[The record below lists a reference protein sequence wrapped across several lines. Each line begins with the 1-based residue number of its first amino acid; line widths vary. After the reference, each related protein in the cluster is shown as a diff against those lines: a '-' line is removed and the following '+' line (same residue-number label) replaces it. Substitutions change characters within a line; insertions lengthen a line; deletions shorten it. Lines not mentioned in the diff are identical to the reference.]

1 MFSFAYP
8 SLLFLLLLIPFF
20 VALYAWARYARS
32 RKIKIFGNPS
42 VLKALMPDVSPY
54 KPPIKLTLEMGA
66 LFLIIFALAR
76 PWGGVKDEKTV
87 KEGIEV
93 IIAVDASNSMYAS
106 STSDEKGSDRMR
118 TSKLILE
125 KLINR
130 LDNDRVGLI
139 VYAGDAYTLIPVTND
154 YVSAKMF
161 LNSIDPS
168 QIDNQ
173 GTDISAAIRMAESS
187 FSEDKNI
194 GKAVILI
201 TDAEELENLDGVLAA
216 AQQAANEGIQIDVV
230 GVGSSVAVPIP
241 LKNGGYMTDPMTGER
256 VMTSL
261 NEDLAAGIAEAGKG
275 IYVNASNSDAL
286 NELDKQ
292 LDTLKKASL
301 ESNVSAIHDEL
312 FPIFAVFALV
322 LLILDILILDRK
334 IGWLDKITFF
344 KKETSE

>member
-1 MFSFAYP
+1 MFSFAHP
-8 SLLFLLLLIPFF
+8 GLLFLLLLIPFF
-20 VALYAWARYARS
+20 VVLYAWARYARK
-32 RKIKIFGNPS
+32 RKLKRFGD
-42 VLKALMPDVSPY
+42 LKTLTPLMPEVSPF
-54 KPPIKLTLEMGA
+54 KPPLKLTIEMAA
-66 LFLIIFALAR
+66 LFLIIFCLAR

-93 IIAVDASNSMYAS
+93 IIAMDASNSMLAS
-106 STSDEKGSDRMR
+106 STSDEKGTDRMR
-118 TSKLILE
+118 TAKLMLE

-173 GTDISAAIRMAESS
+173 GTDISAAIRMATSS

-194 GKAVILI
+194 GKALILI
-201 TDAEELENLDGVLAA
+201 TDADELEDVDGVMASAQKAA
-216 AQQAANEGIQIDVV
+216 HDGIQIDVV
-230 GVGSSVAVPIP
+230 GLGSSTPVPIP
-241 LKNGGYMTDPMTGER
+241 MKNGSYMIDPFTGEKA
-256 VMTSL
+256 MTAL
-261 NEDLAAGIAEAGKG
+261 NEDLAANIAKEGNG
-275 IYVNASNSDAL
+275 IYVNASNREAL

-301 ESNVSAIHDEL
+301 ESNISAVHDEL
-312 FPIFAVFALV
+312 FPIFAAFALALLV
-322 LLILDILILDRK
+322 LDVFILDRK

-344 KKETSE
+344 KKENA